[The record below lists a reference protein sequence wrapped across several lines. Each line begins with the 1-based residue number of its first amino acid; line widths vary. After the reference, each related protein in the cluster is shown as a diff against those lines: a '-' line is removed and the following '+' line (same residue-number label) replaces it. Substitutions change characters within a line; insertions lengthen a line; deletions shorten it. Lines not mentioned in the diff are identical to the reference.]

1 MDTEPHPS
9 RHQGAQ
15 GLRTHGNVGGQGR
28 STQTRLV
35 FRVLLIA
42 LAITL
47 GAVNLYGSYLTAFD
61 SRLLDVGVFRDA
73 GNAFRHGHPLYDG
86 FPSRSGYAFIYP
98 PFAAVLFL
106 PLTVGGEL
114 FMDIVWN
121 ATIIAC
127 VVGILAMACHR
138 LGMKDWLFWAV
149 TLGGFA
155 TCLDIIQ
162 ANLYFGQIN
171 VFLVFL
177 VTADVL
183 GYTPKPLRGL
193 GIGLAAGVKIT
204 PAAYAIIFLVRKD
217 WWSLGRSAGFFFIT
231 VILGFFARASESVD
245 FWTKYFFETDRG
257 GRVDCPHNQGLG
269 GLLSRGPLSVD
280 AVGTLTPFIF
290 VAFAAATIYVAY
302 QLEKHNRS
310 VEALFLVVLG
320 ISIGG
325 PYAVAHHW
333 AGAILVL
340 PIILAVRE
348 DFLRIL
354 LSITAG
360 AWIVPGYMLI
370 PESDPSNVEWRTWLA
385 GNLIGLMGLTVFIV
399 YLIYTASPEWRLQ
412 EPPQKAGGTKT
423 DSSADP
429 GTDARTT
436 GPAAGVIHTEETGA
450 SELNR

>member
-1 MDTEPHPS
+1 MERHHHRLRGRHSSDGLPPFGHEGLAVLGSHPRRICHLPGHHPS
-9 RHQGAQ
+9 Q
-15 GLRTHGNVGGQGR
+15 
-28 STQTRLV
+28 
-35 FRVLLIA
+35 
-42 LAITL
+42 
-47 GAVNLYGSYLTAFD
+47 
-61 SRLLDVGVFRDA
+61 
-73 GNAFRHGHPLYDG
+73 P
-86 FPSRSGYAFIYP
+86 
-98 PFAAVLFL
+98 
-106 PLTVGGEL
+106 
-114 FMDIVWN
+114 
-121 ATIIAC
+121 
-127 VVGILAMACHR
+127 IL
-138 LGMKDWLFWAV
+138 
-149 TLGGFA
+149 
-155 TCLDIIQ
+155 
-162 ANLYFGQIN
+162 GQIN

-257 GRVDCPHNQGLG
+257 GRVDYPHNQGLG

-423 DSSADP
+423 DSSTDP